1 MRTTRFALVA
11 VILAALATAARAQ
24 ADAWPARAIT
34 VVVGFGAGGNPDVAA
49 RLIAERLGA
58 RLGQP
63 VVVENRPGAAG
74 TVGAAA
80 VARAQPD
87 GYTLLF
93 GVAANLALAPATMKT
108 PPYEPARAFQPIAEV
123 ARGPYVWMVRADLP
137 LRTMPEFVAWAKER
151 NGGGNYVSPGTGS
164 AHHLGTEMMLRSA
177 GIEMVHVPTSRGI
190 YVSILAGAGDAMFD
204 TLPAPLAHIKSGK
217 LRALGV
223 TGAKRLA
230 ALPEVPTLAEQGL
243 PDVPLQFFWGLVGP
257 AGLPRAIVD
266 RLHREVTAILAEPAV
281 QTTFAGWGIETS
293 NVGPDAFGASIA
305 QEVSRWREFVARSG
319 LRLE

>member
-1 MRTTRFALVA
+1 MRTARFALIA
-11 VILAALATAARAQ
+11 VTLATIAIGARAQ
-24 ADAWPARAIT
+24 TEAWPARAIT

-49 RLIAERLGA
+49 RLLAERLRA

-74 TVGAAA
+74 TVAGTG

-93 GVAANLALAPATMKT
+93 GVAANLALAPVTMKA
-108 PPYEPARAFQPIAEV
+108 PPYDPARAFQPIAEV

-137 LRTMPEFVAWAKER
+137 PRTMPEFVAWAKQR
-151 NGGGNYVSPGTGS
+151 NGGGNYVSPGVGS
-164 AHHLGTEMMLRSA
+164 AHHLGAEMMLRSA
-177 GIEMVHVPTSRGI
+177 GIEMVHVPTSHGI
-190 YVSILAGAGDAMFD
+190 YTSILAGAGDAMFD

-230 ALPEVPTLAEQGL
+230 ALPEVPTFAEQGL
-243 PDVPLQFFWGLVGP
+243 PDVPLHFFWGLVGP

-266 RLHREVTAILAEPAV
+266 RLHGEVSAILAEPAV

-293 NVGPDAFGASIA
+293 SGSPETFGAYIA
-305 QEVSRWREFVARSG
+305 HEVSYWHEFVARSG